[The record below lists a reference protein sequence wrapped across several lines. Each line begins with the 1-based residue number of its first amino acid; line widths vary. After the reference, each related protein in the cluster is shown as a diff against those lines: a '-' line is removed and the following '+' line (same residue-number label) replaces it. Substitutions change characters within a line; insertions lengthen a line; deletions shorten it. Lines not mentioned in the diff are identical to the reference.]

1 MDRRKFLKTAALGAA
16 AVCCDPATATQGS
29 RKSTSS
35 WVRISNVGL
44 GGGKMMCFANRG
56 PSQMLSTVFVSKT
69 GHVAVVDGGHF
80 DDGEFLYGKLKE
92 LGGRVD
98 LWFITHPHS
107 DHYGA
112 LDTILR
118 KFGGRGI
125 DIGLLVYNFADLEW
139 IAHNEPK
146 SSELMQKFLSLVN
159 RNSGRIRVRKPA
171 KGNVLALD
179 GGVTFEIL
187 NDPYL
192 IGERDSVN
200 NLSVA
205 SLVTMGGK
213 RILVTGDL
221 AVDSGNRLMAE
232 NGTKLKCDICFMSH
246 HGQHGVTK
254 DFYKMA
260 SPEVV
265 VWPTPD
271 WLWENDIGEGPGSGS
286 FITNYTKCWMQ
297 ELGVKKQYLLTC
309 DCTIT

>member
-16 AVCCDPATATQGS
+16 TVCCDPATAAQGLL
-29 RKSTSS
+29 KSSS
-35 WVRISNVGL
+35 SCARISNVGL

-56 PSQMLSTVFVSKT
+56 NSQMLSTVFVSKT

-98 LWFITHPHS
+98 LWFITHPHC
-107 DHYGA
+107 DHFGA

-118 KFGGRGI
+118 RFGGRGI
-125 DIGLLVYNFADLEW
+125 DIGLLVYNFADLGW
-139 IAHNEPK
+139 VARNEPK
-146 SSELMQKFLSLVN
+146 SAELAQTFLSLVEKYPD
-159 RNSGRIRVRKPA
+159 RIKTRKSA
-171 KGNVLALD
+171 KGNVFALD
-179 GGVTFEIL
+179 GGITFEIL

-192 IGERDSVN
+192 IGEKDTVN

-232 NGTKLKCDICFMSH
+232 NGEKLKCDLCFLSH
-246 HGQHGVTK
+246 HGQQGVTK
-254 DFYKMA
+254 EFYRMA
-260 SPEVV
+260 APKAV

-271 WLWENDIGEGPGSGS
+271 WLWENDVGAGPGSGP
-286 FITNYTKCWMQ
+286 FHTNYTKCWMQ
-297 ELGVKKQYLLTC
+297 ELGVKKQFLLTR
-309 DCTIT
+309 DYTII

>member
-56 PSQMLSTVFVSKT
+56 PSQMQSTVFVSKT

-159 RNSGRIRVRKPA
+159 RHSGRIRVRKPA

-179 GGVTFEIL
+179 GGVTFSKTFSPHNLDLSKYSNAYVTVTFFTEQPREIEVVCNGKRQVVNL
-187 NDPYL
+187 IPHDPYRLPL
-192 IGERDSVN
+192 IPVRLGPFPVPEDLTFTFSFPG
-200 NLSVA
+200 LA
-205 SLVTMGGK
+205 PDHAG
-213 RILVTGDL
+213 L
-221 AVDSGNRLMAE
+221 AVDFHRDYGRTTYLGEVFPAEAVVQIELVETDTPPEPEPESGDA
-232 NGTKLKCDICFMSH
+232 
-246 HGQHGVTK
+246 
-254 DFYKMA
+254 
-260 SPEVV
+260 P
-265 VWPTPD
+265 
-271 WLWENDIGEGPGSGS
+271 
-286 FITNYTKCWMQ
+286 
-297 ELGVKKQYLLTC
+297 
-309 DCTIT
+309 